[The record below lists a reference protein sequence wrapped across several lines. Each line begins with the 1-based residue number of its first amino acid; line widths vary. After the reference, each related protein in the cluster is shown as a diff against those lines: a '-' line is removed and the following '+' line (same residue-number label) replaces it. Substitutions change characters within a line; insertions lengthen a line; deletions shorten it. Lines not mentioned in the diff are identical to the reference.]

1 LPEGQHTTQGS
12 CFPWISR
19 RFTRGADFHVDDV
32 EVLRWSIDAYAY
44 IAIQE
49 NILGQKF
56 VIDATIFSDLRQ
68 AGKTDEL
75 NDTLDYASIYDKI
88 KDVVEGRPFKLVEA
102 LAERIAGTI
111 LEESKVESVQVT
123 IQKPHVAVSGV
134 VKSLGV
140 EIYRTRQ

>member
-1 LPEGQHTTQGS
+1 MPRSSLRQLIKLSPRYLHGLSEGSCLRDSIQLKGLVFHGYHGVLPE
-12 CFPWISR
+12 
-19 RFTRGADFHVDDV
+19 
-32 EVLRWSIDAYAY
+32 
-44 IAIQE
+44 E